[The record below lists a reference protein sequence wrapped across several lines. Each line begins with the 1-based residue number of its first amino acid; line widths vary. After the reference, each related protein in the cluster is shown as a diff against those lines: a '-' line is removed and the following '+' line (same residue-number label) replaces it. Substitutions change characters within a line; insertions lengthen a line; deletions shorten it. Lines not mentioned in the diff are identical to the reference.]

1 MSKNSKQSKKM
12 TRDKAK
18 SVTRDR
24 LLAAAESAFVQSD
37 FKASTFEIANRA
49 GVAHGTIF
57 FHFKSRDELVL
68 SVVRRLVAQITD
80 TLSEAYRNAADL
92 EELLSIHFE
101 TVRSQWPLFKALF
114 SGFSEFTNETK
125 QQVICLLAVINYYL
139 IEAFNL
145 WADNG
150 LLRTVL
156 WQGTMVYL
164 SFLGDYMFDKERISN
179 TFIRHL
185 LSFIQSPLSRKDNL
199 SHIGRSKIEKKH
211 CISCGMLLYSS
222 EDYPLGDT
230 TKHFCKYCAH
240 EDGTMRSFDEV
251 LKIVTTFLEKTQILS
266 PEAAHETAFA
276 VLSKNPAWKDYM
288 KKYY

>member
-1 MSKNSKQSKKM
+1 M
-12 TRDKAK
+12 TRNKAK
-18 SVTRDR
+18 AATRDR
-24 LLAAAESAFVQSD
+24 LLEAAESALVQSD
-37 FKASTFEIANRA
+37 FRASTFEIANRA

-57 FHFKSRDELVL
+57 FHFKNRDELVL
-68 SVVRRLVAQITD
+68 SVVRRLVLTMTD
-80 TLSEAYRNAADL
+80 TLYEAYRNATDL
-92 EELLSIHFE
+92 DELLSIYFE
-101 TVRSQWPLFKALF
+101 TVRSQWPLFKALL
-114 SGFSEFTNETK
+114 SGFSEFTDETK
-125 QQVICLLAVINYYL
+125 QQVICLLAVVNYYL

-164 SFLGDYMFDKERISN
+164 SFIGDYMFDKERISKK
-179 TFIRHL
+179 FIQHL
-185 LSFIQSPLSRKDNL
+185 MSFIQSPLSRKESTSQTD
-199 SHIGRSKIEKKH
+199 RPKIAKNH
-211 CISCGMLLYSS
+211 CISCGMLLHAS
-222 EDYPLGDT
+222 EDYPSGDT

-266 PEAAHETAFA
+266 PEAAHEAAFA
-276 VLSKNPAWKDYM
+276 VLSKNPAWKDYV